1 VSASR
6 ASLDILERNW
16 RLFGLGMALS
26 AALHLVLF
34 GLYAL
39 PEQEVEEEV
48 VATFE
53 FQYEKTPFV
62 VTPPRLTPD
71 FAFRKQ
77 AVPQGTPVVRSR
89 GERTTTVVGGGRGRM
104 RVGVP
109 TSRLWSSTGGS
120 ADFRVAVVGGSLEDA
135 VIGVPRFEAVAIAS
149 MKEPE
154 RRIDMQA
161 EFLDLESINTGK
173 YKGMVIR
180 DPTDKRN
187 VKGFVYLALAW
198 SSVME
203 PSRQRAITQ
212 LVRAINRY
220 TSIRAEV
227 DDQLFLDSQEMFKA
241 PFVYITANRAFE
253 LTKHEASNLAAYL
266 RQGGFVV
273 ADNDRPSLEYGPAEA
288 SLRAMFRDA
297 LGREAKFVP
306 LRNDHPLY
314 HVFFDFEGGPPPG
327 GEASSL
333 NPNITTG
340 KASPVPYLEGIYL
353 GDRLV
358 AVYSDKGY
366 GAFWERE
373 FENEPHLKMGVN
385 LVVFAL
391 TQKGSIAEQQIDFYN
406 QAGDLAQR
414 DDR

>member
-1 VSASR
+1 MSTASHH
-6 ASLDILERNW
+6 LDVLQRNW
-16 RLFGLGMALS
+16 RLLGVGTALS
-26 AALHLVLF
+26 VALHLALF
-34 GLYAL
+34 GAYVL

-62 VTPPRLTPD
+62 VTPPRLAPE

-89 GERTTTVVGGGRGRM
+89 AERTTTVVGGGRGGLH
-104 RVGVP
+104 VGVP

-120 ADFRVAVVGGSLEDA
+120 ADFRVTVSGGSLSDA
-135 VIGVPRFEAVAIAS
+135 VIGMPQFEAVAIAS

-198 SSVME
+198 GSIMK

-227 DDQLFLDSQEMFKA
+227 DDQLFLDSQELLKA
-241 PFVYITANRAFE
+241 PFVYVTTNQAFE
-253 LTKHEASNLAAYL
+253 LTRHEAGNLAAYL

-273 ADNDRPSLEYGPAEA
+273 VDNDQPHLEYGPAEA

-297 LGREAKFVP
+297 LGRDARFVQ
-306 LRNDHPLY
+306 LRNDHPIY

-327 GEASSL
+327 GEASTL
-333 NPNITTG
+333 NANAQTG

-391 TQKGSIAEQQIDFYN
+391 TQRGSIAEQQIDFYN
-406 QAGDLAQR
+406 RAGDVAEGR
-414 DDR
+414 GP

>member
-1 VSASR
+1 MSAVR
-6 ASLDILERNW
+6 HHLDVLERHG
-16 RLFGLGMALS
+16 RLFGLGLLLS
-26 AALHLVLF
+26 VALHLLLF
-34 GLYAL
+34 GWYVL
-39 PEQEVEEEV
+39 PEKEAEEEV
-48 VATFE
+48 VATIE
-53 FQYEKTPFV
+53 FHYEKTAFV
-62 VTPPRLTPD
+62 VTPPRLAPD

-77 AVPQGTPVVRSR
+77 AVPQGTPVVRAPR
-89 GERTTTVVGGGRGRM
+89 ERTTTVVGGGRGGL

-120 ADFRVAVVGGSLEDA
+120 ADFRVAVGGPGLGDA
-135 VIGVPRFEAVAIAS
+135 LVGVPHFEAVAITS

-154 RRIDMQA
+154 KRIDMQA

-173 YKGMVIR
+173 YKGMVIQ

-198 SSVME
+198 GSVLQ
-203 PSRQRAITQ
+203 PSRQRAISQ
-212 LVRAINRY
+212 LVRAINHY

-227 DDQLFLDSQEMFKA
+227 DDQLFLDSQDLFKA
-241 PFVYITANRAFE
+241 PFVYITTNRAFE
-253 LTKHEASNLAAYL
+253 LTQHEAGNLAAYL
-266 RQGGFVV
+266 RRGGFVV
-273 ADNDRPSLEYGPAEA
+273 ADNDQPQLEYGPAEA

-297 LGREAKFVP
+297 LGRDARFVQ
-306 LRNDHPLY
+306 LRGDHPLY

-333 NPNITTG
+333 NASVQTG

-366 GAFWERE
+366 GGFWERE
-373 FENEPHLKMGVN
+373 FENEPHLKIGVN
-385 LVVFAL
+385 MVVFAL

-406 QAGDLAQR
+406 QAGR
-414 DDR
+414 

>member
-1 VSASR
+1 MNGTAKVS
-6 ASLDILERNW
+6 LEILNRNW
-16 RLFGLGMALS
+16 RLLFLGVLLS
-26 AALHLVLF
+26 LVAHLVLF
-34 GLYAL
+34 GIYVS
-39 PEQEVEEEV
+39 PREEV
-48 VATFE
+48 QEETVARIE
-53 FQYEKTPFV
+53 FQYEKTAFA
-62 VTPPRLTPD
+62 VTPPQLTRD

-89 GERTTTVVGGGRGRM
+89 SERTTTVVGGGRGGV
-104 RVGVP
+104 RVGAP
-109 TSRLWSSTGGS
+109 ASRMWSSRGGS
-120 ADFRVAVVGGSLEDA
+120 ADFRVAVGGPGPGEA
-135 VIGVPRFEAVAIAS
+135 IIGMPSFESVAITS

-154 RRIDMQA
+154 KRIDMQA

-173 YKGMVIR
+173 YKGMVIQ

-198 SSVME
+198 GSVLQ
-203 PSRQRAITQ
+203 PSRQRAVTQ
-212 LVRAINRY
+212 LVRAINGY

-227 DDQLFLDSQEMFKA
+227 DDQLFLDSQDLFKA
-241 PFVYITANRAFE
+241 PFVYITTSRAFE
-253 LTKHEASNLAAYL
+253 LTKHEADNLASYL
-266 RQGGFVV
+266 RSGGFVV
-273 ADNDRPSLEYGPAEA
+273 ADNDQPHLEYGPAEA
-288 SLRAMFRDA
+288 SLRAMFKNA
-297 LGREAKFVP
+297 LGRDARFVQ
-306 LRNDHPLY
+306 LGNDHPLY

-327 GEASSL
+327 GEARSL
-333 NPNITTG
+333 SPNRTTG

-353 GDRLV
+353 GNRLV

-406 QAGDLAQR
+406 QAGRQ
-414 DDR
+414 

>member
-1 VSASR
+1 MNR
-6 ASLDILERNW
+6 AARKSLDILDRNH
-16 RLFGLGMALS
+16 RLLYLGVMLS
-26 AALHLVLF
+26 ILAHLVLF
-34 GLYAL
+34 GIYVS
-39 PEQEVEEEV
+39 PREEVEEET
-48 VATFE
+48 VARIE

-62 VTPPRLTPD
+62 VTPPQLTRD

-89 GERTTTVVGGGRGRM
+89 SERTTTVVGGGRGGVRTGMPASRM
-104 RVGVP
+104 
-109 TSRLWSSTGGS
+109 WSSRGGS
-120 ADFRVAVVGGSLEDA
+120 ADFRVAVGGPSLGEA
-135 VIGVPRFEAVAIAS
+135 IIGMPRFESVAIAS

-154 RRIDMQA
+154 KRIDMQA

-173 YKGMVIR
+173 YKGMVIQ

-187 VKGFVYLALAW
+187 IKGFVYLALAW
-198 SSVME
+198 GSVLQ
-203 PSRQRAITQ
+203 PSRQRAVTQ
-212 LVRAINRY
+212 LVRAINGY

-227 DDQLFLDSQEMFKA
+227 DDQLFLDSQDLFKA
-241 PFVYITANRAFE
+241 PFVYITTSRAFE
-253 LTKHEASNLAAYL
+253 LTQHEADNLAAYL
-266 RQGGFVV
+266 RGGGFVV
-273 ADNDRPSLEYGPAEA
+273 ADNDQPHLEYGPAEA
-288 SLRAMFRDA
+288 SLRAMFKQA
-297 LGREAKFVP
+297 LGRDARFVQ
-306 LRNDHPLY
+306 LGNDHPLY

-327 GEASSL
+327 GEARIGS
-333 NPNITTG
+333 NVTTG

-353 GDRLV
+353 GNRLV

-406 QAGDLAQR
+406 QAGR
-414 DDR
+414 

>member
-1 VSASR
+1 VSVPTNG
-6 ASLDILERNW
+6 LGVLERNW
-16 RLFGLGMALS
+16 RLFGLGLALS

-34 GLYAL
+34 GVYAL
-39 PEQEVEEEV
+39 PERQVEEEV

-53 FQYEKTPFV
+53 FQYDKTPFV
-62 VTPPRLTPD
+62 VTPPRLAPE

-89 GERTTTVVGGGRGRM
+89 AERTTTVVGGGRGGLQ
-104 RVGVP
+104 VGAP
-109 TSRLWSSTGGS
+109 TSRMWSSTGGS
-120 ADFRVAVVGGSLEDA
+120 ADFRVTVSAGSLEDA
-135 VIGVPRFEAVAIAS
+135 VIGVPHFESVAIAS

-198 SSVME
+198 SSVMQ

-212 LVRAINRY
+212 LVRAINQY
-220 TSIRAEV
+220 TSIQAEV
-227 DDQLFLDSQEMFKA
+227 DDQLFLDSQELLKA
-241 PFVYITANRAFE
+241 PFVYITTNRAFE
-253 LTKHEASNLAAYL
+253 LTRHEATNLATYL

-273 ADNDRPSLEYGPAEA
+273 ADNDKPELEYGPAEA
-288 SLRAMFRDA
+288 SLRAMFKDA
-297 LGREAKFVP
+297 LGREARFVQ
-306 LRNDHPLY
+306 LRGDHPLY
-314 HVFFDFEGGPPPG
+314 HVFFDFEGGAPPG
-327 GEASSL
+327 GEANAL
-333 NPNITTG
+333 GANAVTG

-391 TQKGSIAEQQIDFYN
+391 TQRGSIAEQQIDFYN
-406 QAGDLAQR
+406 QAGDVAGGGQR
-414 DDR
+414 